1 MSKTKIVMTHVP
13 GVTVRVVDESE
24 LVLPDP
30 DFKLIDSNDT
40 DYDVPKGYCVVDTKL
55 KVCTWLEQQPIDQW
69 KHIDSPKRPNFPYD
83 RGYPYLRY
91 VVKNELFTMLALRFG

>member
-1 MSKTKIVMTHVP
+1 MPKIRLNP
-13 GVTVRVVDESE
+13 GVTVSE
-24 LVLPDP
+24 TDFSEIVLPMSPDP
-30 DFKLIDSNDT
+30 DFKLMDSNDT

-55 KVCTWLEQQPIDQW
+55 KICTWIEQQPIDLW
-69 KHIDSPKRPNFPYD
+69 KHIDSPVRPYNPYD